1 MYGDFFDP
9 PPGMSSKKSPVR
21 AKAGKV
27 RFHEEVKVK
36 KIKAKGKGLPVNTTV
51 YWGEDMDDEEFEG
64 FGDGDGIPNGH
75 LDLDNDYEDSE
86 DEDEDE
92 DEDGEDDD
100 TDEYEDEDDGDS
112 GEGDQEVGQKG
123 RQAVERLKDD
133 LFAEED
139 SEGESEDG
147 RSGGSDC
154 GLLLNFVCRPHDT
167 PEAHGGFKG
176 ADRRPGGRER
186 CSQKVDPR
194 WRSECTDSTSEFTA
208 RGRSGF

>member
-1 MYGDFFDP
+1 MP
-9 PPGMSSKKSPVR
+9 SKKSPAR

-51 YWGEDMDDEEFEG
+51 YWGEEMDDEEFEG
-64 FGDGDGIPNGH
+64 FGDEGGIPNGH
-75 LDLDNDYEDSE
+75 LDLDNDCEVSEDE
-86 DEDEDE
+86 EEDEDEDDEDDDMDEDEDE
-92 DEDGEDDD
+92 D
-100 TDEYEDEDDGDS
+100 DEDS
-112 GEGDQEVGQKG
+112 GEDDQEVGQKG

-139 SEGESEDG
+139 SEEESEG
-147 RSGGSDC
+147 GKSGGSDYE
-154 GLLLNFVCRPHDT
+154 LLLNFVCRSHD
-167 PEAHGGFKG
+167 PREAYGGFEG
-176 ADRRPGGRER
+176 ADRSPGGRKR

-194 WRSECTDSTSEFTA
+194 WRSKCSESTSEFTA

>member
-92 DEDGEDDD
+92 DGEDDD

-176 ADRRPGGRER
+176 ADRSPGGRER